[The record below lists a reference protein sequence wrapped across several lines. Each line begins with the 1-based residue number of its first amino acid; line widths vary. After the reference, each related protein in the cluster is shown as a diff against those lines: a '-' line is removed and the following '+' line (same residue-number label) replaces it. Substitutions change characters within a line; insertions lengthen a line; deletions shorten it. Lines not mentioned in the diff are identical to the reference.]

1 MALPLQVQ
9 CAALLRL
16 RATHPHRL
24 RPQRTIPGP
33 LLLLPASIAALML
46 LASPLTNWLSAAALF
61 ACTLLV
67 YALIHVV
74 RITRGHVPGA
84 PPSARAAALADT
96 LRVAERGPRGGAQD
110 GDHDLYDGTGCYDGG
125 GGGSRSSGPPG
136 DAWFRSLL
144 NSYRRVPARE
154 QAAAAAVQAF
164 ELEMHAVDDEAEQWT
179 RDDDGRS
186 AQSTNGIG
194 DGGSGGVDGSV
205 DGGGGGGGGGGGR
218 GGSEPARLL
227 NGLRERGYSGARADE
242 ESAGAATHTVA
253 GPPSGGA
260 AAAAGSGGLLLRE
273 GEEFVTEV
281 SLDDPNEII
290 E

>member
-1 MALPLQVQ
+1 MMTSSRAICAMSQLRMLPASLARLHPHAGTPHLAVLVNGAMISVATIFLRLEALLELSMFFYAINALVQ

-144 NSYRRVPARE
+144 NSYRRVPAV
-154 QAAAAAVQAF
+154 AVAS
-164 ELEMHAVDDEAEQWT
+164 
-179 RDDDGRS
+179 R
-186 AQSTNGIG
+186 
-194 DGGSGGVDGSV
+194 
-205 DGGGGGGGGGGGR
+205 
-218 GGSEPARLL
+218 
-227 NGLRERGYSGARADE
+227 RAC
-242 ESAGAATHTVA
+242 
-253 GPPSGGA
+253 
-260 AAAAGSGGLLLRE
+260 
-273 GEEFVTEV
+273 
-281 SLDDPNEII
+281 
-290 E
+290 